1 MNENDNP
8 QERSTMLT
16 QRLALAL
23 ALALAIE
30 AHGKQKRSLPT
41 SLGKAHG

>member
-1 MNENDNP
+1 MNEDDNP
-8 QERSTMLT
+8 KERITMLT

-23 ALALAIE
+23 ALAIE
-30 AHGKQKRSLPT
+30 ASAEQKRSLPT

>member
-16 QRLALAL
+16 QR
-23 ALALAIE
+23 LALAIE

>member
-1 MNENDNP
+1 MNEDDNP
-8 QERSTMLT
+8 KERFTMLT

-23 ALALAIE
+23 ALAIE
-30 AHGKQKRSLPT
+30 AHGEQKRSLPT

>member
-1 MNENDNP
+1 MNENYNP

-16 QRLALAL
+16 QRLAL